1 MRTLI
6 PHYIYISLTFWPWTR
21 YIGQR
26 KAIVKI
32 CWAISKRE
40 YMAISTQMTSC
51 VFLVEICLCVYSKI
65 FLSSKTEKISREL
78 IVIITTKTE
87 HSHPIAPLYSL
98 DFEQDCMQTK
108 SIYLRLVLPFHNSKW
123 STLRFLYKL
132 KQCTH
137 DGNTT
142 LCWLKKTI
150 SSSNILKWHINFG

>member
-1 MRTLI
+1 MPLLRFFL
-6 PHYIYISLTFWPWTR
+6 
-21 YIGQR
+21 
-26 KAIVKI
+26 
-32 CWAISKRE
+32 AISKRE

-51 VFLVEICLCVYSKI
+51 VFLVEICLCVYFQI
-65 FLSSKTEKISREL
+65 CLSSKTEKIPREL

-87 HSHPIAPLYSL
+87 HSHPIAPLYTF

-142 LCWLKKTI
+142 LC
-150 SSSNILKWHINFG
+150 